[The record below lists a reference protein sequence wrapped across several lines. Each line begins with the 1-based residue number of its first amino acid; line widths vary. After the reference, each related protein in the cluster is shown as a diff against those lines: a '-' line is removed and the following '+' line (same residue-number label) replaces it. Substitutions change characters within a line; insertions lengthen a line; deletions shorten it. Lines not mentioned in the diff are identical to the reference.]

1 MTIGSELPSWS
12 SLRDT
17 LSRGPL
23 QARRDSMLITKPPVG
38 AIQVHPMSR
47 RMARGLAN
55 LKGICN
61 KLVKK
66 IIKITLIIGKR
77 DAITPMTDPL
87 TKGGEEETHEGIIAR
102 SGIFPM
108 MVRRVH
114 KVVTV
119 PGGMGT
125 QIPRLTIGTKVTH
138 EMLTLY

>member
-1 MTIGSELPSWS
+1 MTSGSELPSWS

-23 QARRDSMLITKPPVG
+23 QARRDSLLSNKPPVG
-38 AIQVHPMSR
+38 ATQLHPMSR
-47 RMARGLAN
+47 RMVRGLTN
-55 LKGICN
+55 QKGIC
-61 KLVKK
+61 KKWVKK
-66 IIKITLIIGKR
+66 IKIISIIGKR

-138 EMLTLY
+138 EMLTLH

>member
-1 MTIGSELPSWS
+1 
-12 SLRDT
+12 
-17 LSRGPL
+17 
-23 QARRDSMLITKPPVG
+23 MLITKPPVG

-66 IIKITLIIGKR
+66 IKIISIIGKR

-119 PGGMGT
+119 PVGMGT
-125 QIPRLTIGTKVTH
+125 KIPKLTIGTEVTH
-138 EMLTLY
+138 EMLTLP